1 MTDEQ
6 KRAPDPDWLRKKVS
20 EGLSQQ
26 QIADAWEIESGY
38 RVSRSTIA
46 MAIRLASDGRES
58 R

>member
-6 KRAPDPDWLRKKVS
+6 SKTPSPEWLREQVAK
-20 EGLSQQ
+20 GLSQQ
-26 QIADAWEIESGY
+26 QIADAWESESGH

-46 MAIRLASDGRES
+46 IAIRLAADGSES